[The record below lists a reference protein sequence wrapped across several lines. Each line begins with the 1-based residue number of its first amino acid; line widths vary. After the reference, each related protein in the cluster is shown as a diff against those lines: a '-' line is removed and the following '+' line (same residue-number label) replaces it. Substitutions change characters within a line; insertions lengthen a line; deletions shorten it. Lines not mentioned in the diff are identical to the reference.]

1 MPTANV
7 STQSPSPMSGS
18 YNNILVLCSLL
29 IAILASYIA
38 LHMAGHVVAAG
49 QRAAHWW
56 LAGGACAMG
65 LGIWSMHF
73 VGMLAFRLPIALGYD
88 LEITLGSLL
97 AAVASSAFALWLVTR
112 ERMPWPAW
120 AGGALL
126 MGSGIAL
133 MHYMGMA
140 ALRMQPAIDYHL
152 GWFLASILV
161 AVAASAA
168 ALWIAFRLR
177 GEKRRHYFA
186 RAAAAVIMGFAVVGM
201 HYTGMAAARFAPDAI
216 CGAALVRELPS
227 DWLAVLVI
235 VTTVAIL
242 GITLVVSVLDRQ
254 LQVRTSRLAASLAQ
268 ANSELVQAA
277 LHDPLTRLPNRM
289 LLSDR
294 MNHAIEASA
303 GSGKP
308 FAVLFL
314 DLDGFKAVND
324 AYGHQKGDA
333 LLMETGRRIHALLH
347 SQDTLARLG
356 GDEFVLLAHV
366 DSPSDAAVLAEAI
379 IGAVSEPLLVDGIEL
394 MVSTSIGVAMY
405 PADGADERELMAHA
419 DAAMYHAKEAGRNG
433 YAFFAPSMNSA
444 TYPQLS
450 LLGDLRHAIERDQ
463 LLLHYQPKYTAS
475 DGATPQTLAGAEALL
490 RWRHPVHGVLAPDAF
505 IALAERSG
513 LIVTIGDWVLDQA
526 CRQLRHWHDAGHD
539 DWTIAVNLSP
549 AQFAAPSLL
558 PTVEA
563 TLRRYNIPA
572 GKLTLEITEN
582 MAMRNVEVSLAILHA
597 LAALGVNISIDD
609 FGTGY
614 SSLLY
619 LKRLPATELKIDR
632 GFVRDLEYDGDDAAI
647 VSSIVALGRAL
658 DLRVVAEGV
667 ETNAQQQHLSQLGCD
682 YLQGY
687 LLGHPVTAERFLE
700 NARLLATL
708 PSSRNT
714 RVRPL
719 RTTGYART

>member
-1 MPTANV
+1 
-7 STQSPSPMSGS
+7 MSGS
-18 YNNILVLCSLL
+18 YNNLLVLCSLL
-29 IAILASYIA
+29 IAILASYTA
-38 LHMAGHVVAAG
+38 LHMAGHVAAAG
-49 QRAAHWW
+49 QRAARGW

-73 VGMLAFRLPIALGYD
+73 VGMLAYRLPITLGYD
-88 LEITLGSLL
+88 IGITVASLL
-97 AAVASSAFALWLVTR
+97 AALATSAFALWLVTR
-112 ERMPWPAW
+112 ERMSRRAW
-120 AGGALL
+120 AGGSLL

-140 ALRMQPAIDYHL
+140 ALRMQPSIDYHP
-152 GWFLASILV
+152 GWFLASVLV

-168 ALWIAFRLR
+168 ALWITFRLR

-201 HYTGMAAARFAPDAI
+201 HYTGMAAARFAPEAI
-216 CGAALVRELPS
+216 CGAAGSGELPA

-254 LQVRTSRLAASLAQ
+254 MQMRTSRLAASLAR

-289 LLSDR
+289 LLRDR
-294 MNHAIEASA
+294 MEHAIEASA
-303 GSGKP
+303 GSGRP
-308 FAVLFL
+308 FALLFL

-333 LLMETGRRIHALLH
+333 LLVETGRRVRAMLR

-366 DSPSDAAVLAEAI
+366 DGPSDAAVLAETI
-379 IGAVSEPLLVDGIEL
+379 VGAVSEPVRIDGVEL
-394 MVSTSIGVAMY
+394 AVSTSIGIAMH
-405 PADGADERELMAHA
+405 PADGTDQRELMAHA
-419 DAAMYHAKEAGRNG
+419 DAAMYHAKDAGRNG

-444 TYPQLS
+444 PHRQLS
-450 LLGDLRHAIERDQ
+450 LLGDLRHAVDRGQ
-463 LLLHYQPKYTAS
+463 LLLHYQPKFVAG
-475 DGATPQTLAGAEALL
+475 DGIGPRRLAGAEALL
-490 RWRHPVHGVLAPDAF
+490 RWQHPQRGLLGPDAF

-513 LIVTIGDWVLDQA
+513 LIVAIGDWVLDQA
-526 CRQLRHWHDAGHD
+526 CAQLRRWHDAGHG

-549 AQFAAPSLL
+549 AQFAAPPLL
-558 PTVEA
+558 STVKEV
-563 TLRRYNIPA
+563 LRRHGIPA

-582 MAMRNVEVSLAILHA
+582 MAMRNVEASLALLHA
-597 LAALGVNISIDD
+597 LAALGVKISIDD

-632 GFVRDLEYDGDDAAI
+632 GFVRDLEHDSDDAAI

-658 DLRVVAEGV
+658 DLKVVAEGV
-667 ETNAQQQHLSQLGCD
+667 ETEAQRQHLSRLGCD

-687 LLGHPVTAERFLE
+687 LLGRPMTARHFLE
-700 NARLLATL
+700 CAQAVVPDADGNAVPAAARRLRAAG
-708 PSSRNT
+708 S
-714 RVRPL
+714 
-719 RTTGYART
+719 

>member
-1 MPTANV
+1 
-7 STQSPSPMSGS
+7 MSGS
-18 YNNILVLCSLL
+18 YNNFLVLCSLL
-29 IAILASYIA
+29 IAILASYTA
-38 LHMAGHVVAAG
+38 LHMAGHVAAAG
-49 QRAAHWW
+49 QRAGRWW

-88 LEITLGSLL
+88 LGITLGSLL
-97 AAVASSAFALWLVTR
+97 AAVATSAFALWLATR
-112 ERMPWPAW
+112 ERMPWQAW
-120 AGGALL
+120 AGGSLL
-126 MGSGIAL
+126 MGCGIAL

-140 ALRMQPAIDYHL
+140 ALRMQPSIDYHP

-186 RAAAAVIMGFAVVGM
+186 RAAAAVIMGLAVVGM
-201 HYTGMAAARFAPDAI
+201 HYTGMAAARFAPGAM
-216 CGAALVRELPS
+216 CGAAGARALPA

-289 LLSDR
+289 LLRDR
-294 MNHAIEASA
+294 MEHAIEASA
-303 GSGKP
+303 GSGQP
-308 FAVLFL
+308 FAVLFM

-333 LLMETGRRIHALLH
+333 LLVETGRRVRAVLR

-366 DSPSDAAVLAEAI
+366 DGPSDAAVLAETI
-379 IGAVSEPLLVDGIEL
+379 IEAVSVPVQIDGLEL
-394 MVSTSIGVAMY
+394 AVSTSIGIAMH

-419 DAAMYHAKEAGRNG
+419 DAAMYHAKDAGRNG

-444 TYPQLS
+444 THRQLS

-463 LLLHYQPKYTAS
+463 LLLHYQPKFQAG
-475 DGATPQTLAGAEALL
+475 DGGGPPRLAGAEALL
-490 RWRHPVHGVLAPDAF
+490 RWRHPLRGVLAPDAF

-513 LIVTIGDWVLDQA
+513 LIVAIGDWVLDQA
-526 CRQLRHWHDAGHD
+526 CAQLRRWHDAGHG

-563 TLRRYNIPA
+563 ALRRHGIPA

-582 MAMRNVEVSLAILHA
+582 MAMRNVEVSLAILHE
-597 LAALGVNISIDD
+597 LAALGVKISIDD

-632 GFVRDLEYDGDDAAI
+632 GFVRDLEHDSDDAAI

-658 DLRVVAEGV
+658 DLQVVAEGV
-667 ETNAQQQHLSQLGCD
+667 ETDGQQRHLSELGCD

-687 LLGHPVTAERFLE
+687 LLGRPVTAERFLE
-700 NARLLATL
+700 SALAL
-708 PSSRNT
+708 PHAGGPGPGWPR
-714 RVRPL
+714 RAAGGR
-719 RTTGYART
+719 